1 LEGDKIKYLHILTP
15 NSYQAKVISFPA
27 KLPKQFGLHKLID
40 YETQYNK
47 SFVEPMS
54 FILDSAKWSVD
65 ASGDNTIE
73 EFFA

>member
-1 LEGDKIKYLHILTP
+1 MQSILLVF
-15 NSYQAKVISFPA
+15 QIFLFLKVISFPA

-73 EFFA
+73 EINYNED